1 MKSNT
6 RKLQNFQ
13 FFLAISIICQIT
25 LLHADP
31 CVPVIIWCLNNQSDI
46 VNSTQLNA
54 ISNPLQKLSLEDFER
69 TLFQLDK
76 IIDLLIVTNE
86 FCIEDFKN
94 IKILSNVTNGSKMH
108 YLPCVDTP
116 YSVFR
121 KTFNYKQ
128 MKTLEDIN
136 DNHELNMVFKDID
149 SSTYIAI
156 TGKECRYSQN
166 ERIKREVFA
175 DNSTD
180 FRIKTDRV
188 LLYSSAALSFKV
200 GNSENA
206 ISLPSSGATA
216 STHTD
221 TNGTLTLTIKFSDI
235 EEIGRLT
242 LEFFFS
248 VKSMGYYMLKKVHYE
263 TSSTSDFL
271 ETKLDIYFP
280 YNFSYHC
287 SQNVVFINDMVYLNI
302 TNIQVQIDSKDA
314 TFNDAYDC
322 VGFTS
327 IPIWTGIFVTAILAS
342 IMTWALIMIMDIR
355 TMDRFDDPKGKTIT
369 ISAAE

>member
-1 MKSNT
+1 
-6 RKLQNFQ
+6 
-13 FFLAISIICQIT
+13 
-25 LLHADP
+25 
-31 CVPVIIWCLNNQSDI
+31 
-46 VNSTQLNA
+46 
-54 ISNPLQKLSLEDFER
+54 
-69 TLFQLDK
+69 
-76 IIDLLIVTNE
+76 
-86 FCIEDFKN
+86 
-94 IKILSNVTNGSKMH
+94 
-108 YLPCVDTP
+108 
-116 YSVFR
+116 
-121 KTFNYKQ
+121 
-128 MKTLEDIN
+128 
-136 DNHELNMVFKDID
+136 
-149 SSTYIAI
+149 
-156 TGKECRYSQN
+156 
-166 ERIKREVFA
+166 
-175 DNSTD
+175 
-180 FRIKTDRV
+180 
-188 LLYSSAALSFKV
+188 
-200 GNSENA
+200 
-206 ISLPSSGATA
+206 
-216 STHTD
+216 
-221 TNGTLTLTIKFSDI
+221 I